1 MADHSPIYRRLLEA
15 EPQWLRQICRGVEK
29 ESLRVSREQATLA
42 QTPHPVELGSALTH
56 SAITT
61 DYSEALLEFITPVS
75 SSISAT
81 ERALADLHR
90 FTARQLDAELLWNAS
105 MPCIVQGDAG
115 IPIAEFGSSNVG
127 QMKRIYRNGLSV
139 RYGRK
144 MQAIAGIH
152 YNFSLPE
159 SFWVRASGMAGDNLS
174 QADFQTAGYLALIR
188 NFFSRVWLLL
198 YLLGCSPA
206 VCASFVQGNRSHPLR
221 PMGDD
226 HHSYYLP
233 FATSLRMGDLGYT
246 SQAQAEL
253 EVCYNDLDQYI
264 STLRSAILQTH
275 PPYAAFDHMDNGERA
290 QLNTSLLQIE
300 NEYYSPIR
308 PKRVTSS
315 GEAPI
320 LALTR
325 GGIEYVEVRCVDINP
340 FVPFGI
346 DGDTMRLL
354 DLFLLTCLTDISP
367 ACDEAGQRRNKTNL
381 QRTVTHGRDPELTLL
396 SEADEEVSLAELA
409 QPILNRMSE
418 IADWFDRDTNHDGPY
433 QRIAEE
439 ARKKVSD
446 PSLTPSAR
454 LLNEMESSGQS
465 FWQVAKKYS
474 GQWHAEHL
482 SQPLDS
488 SALASLEAEAQASIE
503 RQRELEA
510 DDEEPFE
517 AYLARFYS
525 QYSS

>member
-1 MADHSPIYRRLLEA
+1 M
-15 EPQWLRQICRGVEK
+15 
-29 ESLRVSREQATLA
+29 
-42 QTPHPVELGSALTH
+42 
-56 SAITT
+56 
-61 DYSEALLEFITPVS
+61 
-75 SSISAT
+75 
-81 ERALADLHR
+81 
-90 FTARQLDAELLWNAS
+90 
-105 MPCIVQGDAG
+105 
-115 IPIAEFGSSNVG
+115 
-127 QMKRIYRNGLSV
+127 
-139 RYGRK
+139 
-144 MQAIAGIH
+144 
-152 YNFSLPE
+152 
-159 SFWVRASGMAGDNLS
+159 
-174 QADFQTAGYLALIR
+174 
-188 NFFSRVWLLL
+188 
-198 YLLGCSPA
+198 
-206 VCASFVQGNRSHPLR
+206 
-221 PMGDD
+221 
-226 HHSYYLP
+226 
-233 FATSLRMGDLGYT
+233 
-246 SQAQAEL
+246 
-253 EVCYNDLDQYI
+253 
-264 STLRSAILQTH
+264 
-275 PPYAAFDHMDNGERA
+275 
-290 QLNTSLLQIE
+290 
-300 NEYYSPIR
+300 
-308 PKRVTSS
+308 
-315 GEAPI
+315 
-320 LALTR
+320 
-325 GGIEYVEVRCVDINP
+325 EVRCVDINP

-396 SEADEEVSLAELA
+396 SEGDEEVSLGELA

-418 IADWFDRDTNHDGPY
+418 IADWFDRDANHDGQY

-474 GQWHAEHL
+474 GHWHAEHL